1 MCQKCLFFIQDYLE
15 YPSHNHKL
23 SSCKNLSIL
32 TRTIAFEMYRLLQNF
47 KSHHNMVKRVKEGYL
62 NLVEKNIHKPS
73 KPLELHLW
81 DVVLN
86 YYKYTYPS
94 NSKQTELDQTIQ
106 LITIELV
113 EANFFRTQ
121 ADATLWI
128 LEKYFFLMEVLKE
141 IHDQHSGIKDVD
153 LNTIVFKKNE
163 KITDEEIES
172 WGNLYD

>member
-1 MCQKCLFFIQDYLE
+1 MCQKCLSFIQDYLE
-15 YPSHNHKL
+15 YPSHNYKL
-23 SSCKNLSIL
+23 SSSKNLLIL
-32 TRTIAFEMYRLLQNF
+32 RRTIAFEIHRLLQNY
-47 KSHHNMVKRVKEGYL
+47 KSHHNMVKRVKDGYL
-62 NLVEKNIHKPS
+62 NLVDKKIHTPS

-94 NSKQTELDQTIQ
+94 SSKQKELDQTIQ

-113 EANFFRTQ
+113 EFGIFRTQ

-128 LEKYFFLMEVLKE
+128 LEKYFFLMEVLKDL
-141 IHDQHSGIKDVD
+141 HDEHSGNRQVD
-153 LNTIVFKKNE
+153 LNTIVFKKSE